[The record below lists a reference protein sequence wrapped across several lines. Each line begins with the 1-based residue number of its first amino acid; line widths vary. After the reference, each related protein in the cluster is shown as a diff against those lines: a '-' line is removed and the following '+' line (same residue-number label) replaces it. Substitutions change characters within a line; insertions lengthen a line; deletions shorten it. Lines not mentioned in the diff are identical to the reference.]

1 MALKALR
8 KIYQHTNGQL
18 LLVGCGGISNAQDA
32 IEYAKAG
39 ATLVQLYTSFGY
51 DGVGKARELKDG
63 ILSELKD
70 KKWSDIIGEQ
80 WK

>member
-1 MALKALR
+1 
-8 KIYQHTNGQL
+8 
-18 LLVGCGGISNAQDA
+18 LVGCGGISNAKDA

-51 DGVGKARELKDG
+51 DGVGKPRELKDN
-63 ILSELKD
+63 ILRELKD

-80 WK
+80 